1 MSDQLDEIGLLSRE
15 YSTLLRGARILVA
28 DDCLVTQAMLTASL
42 EEWGVEVVAATDGQQ
57 ALDVLTSS
65 NPPRLALLDWM
76 MPGFSGPEICRRVR
90 RQKDSNYVYMLLLTS
105 MGDKEHLIEGLKSGA
120 DDYLF
125 KPFDPDELKL
135 RLQAG
140 ARVVALQTELEKK
153 TAIIQEKNEALEK
166 HNRFVR
172 DVFGRFVT
180 DEVAE
185 QLLDTPEGLKLGGEM
200 RTVTVM
206 MSDLRN
212 FTPMSDKLNPDQV
225 VALLN
230 VYLSKMV
237 DVIMKYGGTIDEF
250 IGDAILV
257 IFGAPITEG
266 PEKDAAR
273 ALACAVEMQLAM
285 DEVNK
290 MVAEFGLKEKG
301 IDDLGMGIGLNTGEV
316 VVGNIGSE
324 KRMKFSVVGSPVNLT
339 ARIESFT
346 LAGQIL
352 ISGST
357 LKALSGRV
365 RVDGR
370 LRVKVK
376 GLNHAVSIYEVG
388 GIGEPYNLYMPEVE
402 YRV

>member
-1 MSDQLDEIGLLSRE
+1 M
-15 YSTLLRGARILVA
+15 A

-42 EEWGVEVVAATDGQQ
+42 EDWGVEVVAATDGQQ

-212 FTPMSDKLNPDQV
+212 FTPMSAKLNPDQV

>member
-1 MSDQLDEIGLLSRE
+1 M
-15 YSTLLRGARILVA
+15 A

-42 EEWGVEVVAATDGQQ
+42 EDWGVEVVAATDGQQ

-301 IDDLGMGIGLNTGEV
+301 IDELGMGIGLNTGEV